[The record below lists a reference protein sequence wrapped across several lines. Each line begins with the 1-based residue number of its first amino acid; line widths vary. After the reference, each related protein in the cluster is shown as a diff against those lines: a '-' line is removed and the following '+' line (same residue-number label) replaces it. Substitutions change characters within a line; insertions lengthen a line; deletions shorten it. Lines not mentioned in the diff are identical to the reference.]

1 MRLLLNIIE
10 SIESRIQDE
19 HEDDNVTR
27 QTLIISRTRIKL
39 VK

>member
-19 HEDDNVTR
+19 HEDDNATR
-27 QTLIISRTRIKL
+27 QTLIISRSRIEL